1 MKAAHNVD
9 MAKVS
14 RKPGHQAPT
23 HALELGLSPLPA
35 IKSAMNTTLVPIL
48 GFKDHG
54 HDKGDQK
61 ARPQDTLFPVRR
73 LSISVFRT
81 CVL

>member
-54 HDKGDQK
+54 QWPLAMTKVTKKPGHK
-61 ARPQDTLFPVRR
+61 TLY
-73 LSISVFRT
+73 SQSDG
-81 CVL
+81 

>member
-1 MKAAHNVD
+1 MKAAQSVD

-35 IKSAMNTTLVPIL
+35 IRSAIDATLAPSL
-48 GFKDHG
+48 GFED
-54 HDKGDQK
+54 
-61 ARPQDTLFPVRR
+61 R
-73 LSISVFRT
+73 
-81 CVL
+81 